1 MLRPVLLL
9 PVAWAAVLVHLGS
22 AGAAAAAPA
31 ATGAWAAVQDGDAD
45 AGTESDASAGSRTPP
60 DDGPRVI
67 VRGFEAIGAERLD
80 RDRLRETLGV
90 VVGEPLEIALVR
102 RGIDSLM
109 ARGLRPTIEYLEV
122 EDGLRLRLTVV
133 ELPVDLT
140 PRFVGHE
147 REDLDQVLEWA
158 GLRPGEGVRLSQAS
172 AIAQRIEER
181 YRQDGY
187 PFVEVD
193 AVLGDA
199 VAGDATRPPTQDVI
213 FEIKEG
219 TRVHI
224 AAVKYEGNDSLP
236 NEGWG
241 PWRSG
246 LIHEARPESRR
257 PTLEWLFFGLFAKP
271 YREDTLR
278 EDVVAMRQAYRDLG
292 YLDAVVEV
300 DRLEFSRDRR
310 WVTIHVRVD
319 EGEPYR
325 VRSLRI
331 EGYERRIDPQ
341 RREFGGV
348 VEVPTELDVPEDEL
362 LALCKLV
369 PGDVLTQFEIGLDR
383 SAITDRYA
391 DLGRVA
397 HASMPYLQRFEFLEP
412 EFVFAE
418 GSNEVDVTYRVSQG
432 TEQFLREFVIR
443 GNARTRDR
451 VVRREFGEVF
461 EGDRIDLSEVERGLA
476 RLRGTGYF
484 SASEANPFD
493 HREPTFRFEDTD
505 DPRYKDLVVEVE
517 EGGQVR
523 FDFGIQWDADR
534 GFAGRIGVTLR
545 NFDISRWPS
554 WRHPINDI
562 ASGRA
567 FRGAGQTLQLSAQP
581 GTDFS
586 RYSIVFTEPDLFGRH
601 LDRIGGRISLSR
613 NFLGPRTH
621 LERRDSAGFSLFRQL
636 DPDTQISI
644 GYQTTDIEVSDLAL
658 GPSSV
663 LDPLGVPDL
672 LVDQLGDSRV
682 AGLDLGLRRRLF
694 DSRFNPRDGYSAGA
708 SLFVSDPALGSDFE
722 YATLQLDYDLVGT
735 FHEEEGI
742 FPIYRLRLLAGTSVP
757 YGDTDDLP
765 YTEREF
771 LGGSRRMRG
780 FSFRGVGPNQRGHPI
795 GGETILYA
803 SGEYL
808 WPLVTQ
814 PIPGTTR
821 RVEVIRWGLFADAGL
836 LDPDSFSADLDEHRF
851 SVGFLLGM
859 VQPIPLTLNFGFPIT
874 RGDGDRRRTF
884 SFTLSY

>member
-1 MLRPVLLL
+1 MLRHALLVLLL
-9 PVAWAAVLVHLGS
+9 SAVAVPGTPRRASAAS
-22 AGAAAAAPA
+22 ASFQDTSGR
-31 ATGAWAAVQDGDAD
+31 ATEAGPDGGTDDGAVQDENAIF
-45 AGTESDASAGSRTPP
+45 
-60 DDGPRVI
+60 I
-67 VRGFEAIGAERLD
+67 VRGFEVVGAGRLD
-80 RDRLRETLGV
+80 PERLRETLGV
-90 VVGEPLEIALVR
+90 VVGEPLQMPLVR

-109 ARGLRPTIEYLEV
+109 ARGLRSTIEYRQV
-122 EDGLRLRLTVV
+122 EDGVVLRLTVV
-133 ELPVDLT
+133 ELPLDLT

-147 REDLDQVLEWA
+147 KESIDQVLEWA
-158 GLRPGEGVRLSQAS
+158 GLRAGQEVRLSQTS

-193 AVLGDA
+193 AVLGEP
-199 VAGDATRPPTQDVI
+199 VPGDATRPPMQDVI

-224 AAVKYEGNDSLP
+224 SKVVYAGNDALP
-236 NEGWG
+236 NSGWG

-271 YREDTLR
+271 YSEDTLR
-278 EDVVAMRQAYRDLG
+278 EDIVAMREAYRDLG

-331 EGYERRIDPQ
+331 EGYQ
-341 RREFGGV
+341 RRSDPNVPGGV
-348 VEVPTELDVPEDEL
+348 MEEPVELDVAEDEL
-362 LALCKLV
+362 LELCRLE
-369 PGDVLTQFEIGLDR
+369 PGDVLTQFEVDLDAR
-383 SAITDRYA
+383 EITERYSE
-391 DLGRVA
+391 LGRVA
-397 HASMPYLQRFEFLEP
+397 HPSMPYLQRFEVLEP
-412 EFVFAE
+412 HYVFALD
-418 GSNEVDVTYRVSQG
+418 SNDVDVVYRVSQG
-432 TEQFLREFVIR
+432 TEQFIREIVIE

-461 EGDRIDLSEVERGLA
+461 EGERVDLTEVQRGLA

-484 SASEANPFD
+484 SASETNPFD
-493 HREPTFRFEDTD
+493 HREPTFRFANTD
-505 DPRYKDLVVEVE
+505 DPRWKDLVIEVE

-523 FDFGIQWDADR
+523 FDFGVQWDADR
-534 GFAGRIGVTLR
+534 GLAGRIGITLR

-554 WRHPINDI
+554 WRHPFGDI

-567 FRGAGQTLQLSAQP
+567 FRGAGQTLQLQAQP

-586 RYSIVFTEPDLFGRH
+586 RYAIVFTEPDLFGLH

-621 LERRDSAGFSLFRQL
+621 LERRDTAGFSLFRQL
-636 DPDTQISI
+636 DPDTQASI
-644 GYQTTDIEVSDLAL
+644 GFRTSQVRVSDLEV
-658 GPSSV
+658 GPASI

-672 LVDQLGDSRV
+672 LAEQRGESRV
-682 AGLDLGLRRRLF
+682 AGLEFGITRRLY
-694 DSRFNPRDGYSAGA
+694 DSRFNPRDGYSASG
-708 SLFVSDPALGSDFE
+708 SLFVSDPAFGSDYEF
-722 YATLQLDYDLVGT
+722 ASLQLDYDTVGS
-735 FHEEEGI
+735 FYEDEGI
-742 FPIYRLRLLAGTSVP
+742 HPIYRLRFIAGTSVP
-757 YGDTDDLP
+757 YGDTDDVP

-780 FSFRGVGPNQRGHPI
+780 FSFRGVGPNQRGDPI

-803 SGEYL
+803 SAEYL
-808 WPLVTQ
+808 WPLITQ

-821 RVEVIRWGLFADAGL
+821 RVEVIRWGVFTDVGL
-836 LDPDSFSADLDEHRF
+836 LDPDSFSADLDEHRL
-851 SVGFLLGM
+851 SAGFTLGM
-859 VQPIPLTLNFGFPIT
+859 VQPLPLTLNFGFPIT
-874 RGDGDRRRTF
+874 KGDGDRRRTF